1 MNGDWFCDTENVI
14 TSVWD
19 LTPGSEIDLMVDD
32 GCNEEH
38 LTIHTKE
45 ESATLNV
52 LEFGA
57 VGDGSHDDTNALQAA
72 IACCPENGRILI
84 PKGIYSTCPLFL
96 KSHIRVELS
105 KDAVLQL
112 RTDRNEFPI
121 LPGKVQTYDEED
133 DPDDIVKTLRLNKKY
148 KFQIYIIP
156 IGIGSCDL
164 TYYICDNN
172 DNPIDQYTVGYVGF
186 LTLNHDID
194 EVATK
199 GLTWLFGMY
208 I

>member
-1 MNGDWFCDTENVI
+1 M
-14 TSVWD
+14 
-19 LTPGSEIDLMVDD
+19 
-32 GCNEEH
+32 
-38 LTIHTKE
+38 
-45 ESATLNV
+45 
-52 LEFGA
+52 
-57 VGDGSHDDTNALQAA
+57 
-72 IACCPENGRILI
+72 
-84 PKGIYSTCPLFL
+84 
-96 KSHIRVELS
+96 S
-105 KDAVLQL
+105 KDTLLKENIDKAIRHTYKLL
-112 RTDRNEFPI
+112 YK
-121 LPGKVQTYDEED
+121 LKVQEENRVDNPSPYDEED

-156 IGIGSCDL
+156 ISVGSCDL